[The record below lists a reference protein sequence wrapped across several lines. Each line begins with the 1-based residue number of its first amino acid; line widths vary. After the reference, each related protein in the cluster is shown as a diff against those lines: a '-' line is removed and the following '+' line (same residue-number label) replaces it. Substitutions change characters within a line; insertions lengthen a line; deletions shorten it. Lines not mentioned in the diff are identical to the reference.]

1 MSSKTYILEGAEQP
15 SSQIGLTIETLADII
30 LSRTSKGEES
40 YTYRLLNGNEDE
52 ILKKIIEEAGETAL
66 AAKDDDVDHLRYEA
80 ADVVFHL
87 LVLLKK
93 YGISLDE
100 FAAELNQRMTDEE
113 RPDGAIRL
121 HDQYVN
127 RGK

>member
-1 MSSKTYILEGAEQP
+1 MPEKTYLPEGHPEP
-15 SSQIGLTIETLADII
+15 DSQIGLTIETLSAII
-30 LSRTSKGEES
+30 DDRRSKGEES
-40 YTYRLLNGNEDE
+40 YTYRLLNSEDE
-52 ILKKIIEEAGETAL
+52 ILKKVVEEACEVTL
-66 AAKDDDVDHLRYEA
+66 AAKDKDIDHLRYEA

-93 YGISLDE
+93 NNISLDE

-113 RPDGAIRL
+113 RPGNAIRL
-121 HDQYVN
+121 HDDYVK